1 MKKHAENWEEY
12 SEKDEIMI
20 NVPNT
25 EDMVDCYRRLLK
37 QQPAYDD
44 IVNFELQ
51 LQHEEKM

>member
-51 LQHEEKM
+51 LQHEEKL